1 MRATLSYSLP
11 EEADE
16 HQTALDG
23 HRWRAAV
30 EELDEVLRR
39 SEKHGDEPSATHAA
53 WAREILRRVLDERG
67 LL

>member
-1 MRATLSYSLP
+1 MRATLTFFLP

-30 EELDEVLRR
+30 EELDELLR
-39 SEKHGDEPSATHAA
+39 SSQKHGDEPSAERAA
-53 WAREILRRVLDERG
+53 WAREILRRVLHDRG